1 MRKPDAAVAVTVGL
15 LLSGCSLAPEYKRPV
30 TPAADSYKEVP
41 EGWTVATP
49 SLSASSVAWW
59 SAFNDPILN
68 DIEAR
73 VEGANPSLA
82 AAIARLDRAE
92 QQVRVE
98 RADYAPQVSV
108 GGQASRDRGS
118 ASQPLNITGLPRTYN
133 EYQAGINFNWEIDL
147 FGRIRNSVA
156 TGRALAQASSS
167 DVAGVRLSVE
177 ASVASDY
184 FQLRGLEARQEL
196 LRQTV
201 DAYQR
206 AYDLTETRHKRGR
219 SSAVDSSRALTQL
232 NSAQAELVGV
242 RAQRAAFEHA
252 VATLVGESASTFS
265 VGPASTEAAVPNF
278 PISTPSTLLERR
290 PDISAAE
297 RRVAAANAQIGVAR
311 AALYPSLSLTGDGGY
326 LTTNANLFTTP
337 NAYWAVGP
345 TLAQSVFDAGKRR
358 AQVRIARAEFDEAAA
373 DYRETVLVAFR
384 EVEDVL
390 ARERDLVMQERDQR
404 EAVDAARRT
413 RDLALIRYREGAS
426 DYLEVVT
433 AQAAALDAE
442 RLWIDLRTQRFTAAV
457 ESVRALGGLAEG

>member
-1 MRKPDAAVAVTVGL
+1 
-15 LLSGCSLAPEYKRPV
+15 
-30 TPAADSYKEVP
+30 
-41 EGWTVATP
+41 
-49 SLSASSVAWW
+49 
-59 SAFNDPILN
+59 
-68 DIEAR
+68 
-73 VEGANPSLA
+73 
-82 AAIARLDRAE
+82 
-92 QQVRVE
+92 
-98 RADYAPQVSV
+98 
-108 GGQASRDRGS
+108 
-118 ASQPLNITGLPRTYN
+118 
-133 EYQAGINFNWEIDL
+133 
-147 FGRIRNSVA
+147 
-156 TGRALAQASSS
+156 
-167 DVAGVRLSVE
+167 
-177 ASVASDY
+177 
-184 FQLRGLEARQEL
+184 
-196 LRQTV
+196 
-201 DAYQR
+201 
-206 AYDLTETRHKRGR
+206 
-219 SSAVDSSRALTQL
+219 
-232 NSAQAELVGV
+232 
-242 RAQRAAFEHA
+242 
-252 VATLVGESASTFS
+252 
-265 VGPASTEAAVPNF
+265 
-278 PISTPSTLLERR
+278 
-290 PDISAAE
+290 
-297 RRVAAANAQIGVAR
+297 VAAANAQIGVAR

>member
-1 MRKPDAAVAVTVGL
+1 MRRPDVAVAVTVGL

-133 EYQAGINFNWEIDL
+133 EYQAGSNFNWEIDL

-156 TGRALAQASSS
+156 AGRALAQASVA

-177 ASVASDY
+177 ASIASDY

-196 LRQTV
+196 LRLTV

-265 VGPASTEAAVPNF
+265 VAPASTEAAVPDF